1 MQQERDFAADV
12 GNTAHQMKYTSHNQ
26 YSVACATLCKI
37 LGVKKDIL

>member
-12 GNTAHQMKYTSHNQ
+12 GNIARKMKYTSHNQ
-26 YSVACATLCKI
+26 YSVGCVTLCKI